1 MAYALVTMKE
11 TDKKAS
17 LVTIEFLLF
26 IVQIT
31 LQIINLINNIQWS
44 FLNVKRLSNKNVIIF
59 IAIKLAYYENKNES
73 LQECEKKQMNNKS
86 EKVNKQKNIF

>member
-31 LQIINLINNIQWS
+31 LQIINLINAYHLACVNNIQWS

-73 LQECEKKQMNNKS
+73 L
-86 EKVNKQKNIF
+86 